1 MDSESISFGFLSY
14 AHILAIVLSPWFTHV
29 GWVFLIRRLTLGT

>member
-14 AHILAIVLSPWFTHV
+14 AHILAIVLSPWFGIFDSSINSRDLRHQ
-29 GWVFLIRRLTLGT
+29 